1 MDILNRISKMRLER
15 GWSEYELAKRSGLPQ
30 STISSWYRKNMSP
43 TVTSLSKICDA
54 YGISLS
60 YFFLEES
67 DDRTVSLSQPQFY
80 LLEYAARLDP
90 VQFDSLIRFLTTL
103 HPDVE
108 NA

>member
-1 MDILNRISKMRLER
+1 MDILNRISKMRLDR

-30 STISSWYRKNMSP
+30 STISSWYRKGMSP

-67 DDRTVSLSQPQFY
+67 DDLTVSLSRHQLH

-90 VQFDSLIRFLTTL
+90 EQYDSLLQFLTTL
-103 HPDVE
+103 NPDGE